1 MLAHTCRSGTL
12 PRVCRGGDGG
22 DDDVVVVLMMMEVL
36 VVMVEAVEA
45 TGLVL
50 KNNVIAGCER
60 LGYHL
65 PGQDCSTPTGG
76 FIMVVI
82 MTTTLMILL

>member
-1 MLAHTCRSGTL
+1 
-12 PRVCRGGDGG
+12 
-22 DDDVVVVLMMMEVL
+22 MMMEVL

-60 LGYHL
+60 TGYHL
-65 PGQDCSTPTGG
+65 SGQDCSTPTGE
-76 FIMVVI
+76 FVMVVVLL
-82 MTTTLMILL
+82 LMIT